1 MADSDSHVVDRD
13 LVARVVRLA
22 LERIPLA
29 GQLDVRLVR
38 LDEHGL
44 TMAAPLAPNR
54 NHMGTGFAGSI
65 TSVATLAGWAMV
77 LTITGAPD
85 DVDVVAQSVH
95 IDFKQPVTGD
105 FQAVCVPPDEKTL
118 RRVRGMLA
126 KRGRS
131 RVELVVDVVQDDE
144 TVATLTGRFALI
156 RGAAPADQ

>member
-1 MADSDSHVVDRD
+1 MSLTPHPPIDRA
-13 LVARVVRLA
+13 LVARVVNLA

-29 GQLDVRLVR
+29 GQLDVRLER

-77 LTITGAPD
+77 LAITGAPD
-85 DVDVVAQSVH
+85 DVDVVAQTISME
-95 IDFKQPVTGD
+95 FKRPVTGD
-105 FQAVCVPPDEKTL
+105 FRAVCRPPDDRTL
-118 RRVRGMLA
+118 ARVHTMLD

-131 RVELVVDVVQDDE
+131 RVELVVDVMQE
-144 TVATLTGRFALI
+144 EQTVATLTGRFALM
-156 RGAAPADQ
+156 RATGDG